1 MNASETV
8 TETVYRTETRAHSG
22 DYRPAVILQVLPELD
37 AGGVERGT
45 VDIAR
50 AIVDGGGRALVAS
63 QGGRLER
70 ELARFGA
77 KHINL
82 PLKSKNLLTMR
93 KNIDALVKLIREEG
107 VDIIHARSRAPAWS
121 AYFAARKAGIPFVT
135 TFHGTYSGYT
145 NPFKR
150 RYNAIM
156 TMSDQVIA
164 ISQHI
169 ANHINKYYKVEPDRL
184 NIVPRGTNVDLFNP
198 ENVSQERL
206 IALSNQWRLNG
217 EEFVIMLPGRI
228 TRWKGHCF
236 LIKSLPAVLEKL
248 GHRRVRCLIVG
259 SDQGRTGYRDELLQ
273 LTRKLGLEDIV
284 HIVDHCADMPA
295 AYMLADVVTSPSIV
309 PEAFGRIPSEAQAM
323 GRPVVSTAHGGAME
337 TVLPGE
343 TGWLVSPNEVE
354 QLSRALIQV
363 LSLTPEKRAIL
374 ASKGRQHVIDHFS
387 LEQMAEKTL
396 AVYAKA
402 LHRAVRHA
410 V

>member
-1 MNASETV
+1 MSASEVT
-8 TETVYRTETRAHSG
+8 TETVYRSEPQAQGG

-50 AIVDGGGRALVAS
+50 AIVDGGGKALVAS

-77 KHINL
+77 THINL
-82 PLKSKNLLTMR
+82 PLKSKNILTMR
-93 KNIDALVKLIREEG
+93 KNVDALVKLIREEG

-135 TFHGTYSGYT
+135 TFHGTYSGYK

-156 TMSDQVIA
+156 TMGDQVIA
-164 ISQHI
+164 ISKHI
-169 ANHINKYYKVEPDRL
+169 ANHINKYYKVDPERL

-206 IALSNQWRLNG
+206 ITLSNQWRLNG
-217 EEFVIMLPGRI
+217 EEYVIMLPGRI
-228 TRWKGHCF
+228 TRWKGHFF
-236 LIKSLPAVLEKL
+236 LIRALPAVLKEL
-248 GHRRVRCLIVG
+248 GHRKIRCLIVG
-259 SDQGRTGYRDELLQ
+259 SDQGRAGYRDELLQ
-273 LTRKLGLEDIV
+273 LTGKLGLEDIV
-284 HIVDHCADMPA
+284 HIVDHCSDMPA
-295 AYMLADVVTSPSIV
+295 AYMLADVVACPSIE

-363 LSLTPEKRAIL
+363 LSLTPEKRARL
-374 ASKGRQHVIDHFS
+374 AAKGRQHVIDEFS
-387 LEQMAEKTL
+387 LEQMAERTL
-396 AVYAKA
+396 GVYAKA
-402 LHRAVRHA
+402 LKRASRTA
-410 V
+410 A

>member
-1 MNASETV
+1 MSASEV
-8 TETVYRTETRAHSG
+8 MTETVYRSEPQVQDG

-50 AIVDGGGRALVAS
+50 AIVDGGGKALVAS

-77 KHINL
+77 THINL
-82 PLKSKNLLTMR
+82 PLKSKNILTMR
-93 KNIDALVKLIREEG
+93 RNVDALVDLIRKEG

-121 AYFAARKAGIPFVT
+121 AYFAARKTGIPFVT

-156 TMSDQVIA
+156 TMGDQVIA
-164 ISQHI
+164 ISKHI
-169 ANHINKYYKVEPDRL
+169 ASHINKYYKVDPDRL
-184 NIVPRGTNVDLFNP
+184 TVVPRGTNVDLFNP
-198 ENVSQERL
+198 EKVSQERL
-206 IALSNQWRLNG
+206 ISLSNLWRLTG
-217 EEFVIMLPGRI
+217 EEYVIMLPARI
-228 TRWKGHCF
+228 TRWKGHTF
-236 LIKSLPAVLEKL
+236 LIRALPAVLEKL
-248 GHRRVRCLIVG
+248 GHRKVRCLIVG
-259 SDQGRTGYRDELLQ
+259 SDQGRTGFRDEILQ
-273 LTRKLGLEDIV
+273 VTRKLNLEDVV
-284 HIVDHCADMPA
+284 HIVDHCPDMPA
-295 AYMLADVVTSPSIV
+295 AYMLADVVACPSIE

-323 GRPVVSTAHGGAME
+323 GRPVVSTAHGGALE

-363 LSLTPEKRAIL
+363 LGLTPEKRAAL
-374 ASKGRQHVIDHFS
+374 AAKGRRHVVEHFS

-396 AVYAKA
+396 GVYAKA
-402 LHRAVRHA
+402 LRRVAGNTP
-410 V
+410 

>member
-1 MNASETV
+1 M
-8 TETVYRTETRAHSG
+8 TETVYRSEPQAQG
-22 DYRPAVILQVLPELD
+22 GGYRPAVILQVLPELD

-50 AIVDGGGRALVAS
+50 AIVDGGGKALVAS
-63 QGGRLER
+63 QGGRLKR
-70 ELARFGA
+70 ELDRFGA
-77 KHINL
+77 KHITL
-82 PLKSKNLLTMR
+82 PLKSKNILTMR
-93 KNIDALVKLIREEG
+93 KNIDALVKVIREEG

-121 AYFAARKAGIPFVT
+121 AYFASRKTGIPFVT
-135 TFHGTYSGYT
+135 TFHGTYSGHK

-156 TMSDQVIA
+156 TMGDQVIA
-164 ISQHI
+164 ISKHI

-228 TRWKGHCF
+228 TRWKGHGF
-236 LIKSLPAVLEKL
+236 LIQSLPAVLEAL
-248 GHRRVRCLIVG
+248 GHRKVRCLIVG
-259 SDQGRTGYRDELLQ
+259 SDQGRTGYREEVLQ
-273 LTRKLGLEDIV
+273 ITRRLGLEDIV
-284 HIVDHCADMPA
+284 HIVDHCNDMPA
-295 AYMLADVVTSPSIV
+295 AYMLADVVACPSTE

-343 TGWLVSPNEVE
+343 TGWLVSPGEVD

-363 LSLTPEKRAIL
+363 LSLTPEKRAKL
-374 ASKGRQHVIDHFS
+374 AVKGRNHVIAEFS
-387 LEQMAEKTL
+387 LEQMAERTL
-396 AVYAKA
+396 NVYAKA
-402 LHRAVRHA
+402 LKRVTRNAA
-410 V
+410 